1 MTVRTLQCFLVQALD
16 MNILQSIVDGEHE
29 NRLGQWQ
36 QREELRREAS
46 EMLND
51 FREQIRL
58 EKEKEEEVD
67 AMFQSVV
74 SPCDLERER
83 ETEWIFVRREEAA
96 KEWSRREQQWQRE
109 KEAREKLMRQV
120 IREREEQVMH
130 KLQALHIEQEQ
141 NKEETRM
148 LIDDMQ
154 QTRMVD
160 LAQQQRLIEQKEHKQ
175 RDLKK
180 QVTFSPC
187 LFSHLFC
194 FRSPWPKKNVFDLK
208 WNHAKKIFSNENRR
222 NNSIN

>member
-83 ETEWIFVRREEAA
+83 ERPSGYLFEGKRRPRNGLDVNSSGNVRKRRE
-96 KEWSRREQQWQRE
+96 
-109 KEAREKLMRQV
+109 
-120 IREREEQVMH
+120 
-130 KLQALHIEQEQ
+130 
-141 NKEETRM
+141 
-148 LIDDMQ
+148 
-154 QTRMVD
+154 
-160 LAQQQRLIEQKEHKQ
+160 
-175 RDLKK
+175 
-180 QVTFSPC
+180 
-187 LFSHLFC
+187 
-194 FRSPWPKKNVFDLK
+194 RSSCVK
-208 WNHAKKIFSNENRR
+208 
-222 NNSIN
+222 